1 MRVSF
6 DWLAEFVDLPAPAD
20 LTERLEMSG
29 FEDVFVEDS
38 GPDLSAIRV
47 GRVETCQPHPDA
59 DKLRLCSVDAG
70 QGEPQPIVCGAPNV
84 AAGQKVAVA
93 LPGTRLPDGTKLTKA
108 KIRGQVS
115 MGMICSTRELGL
127 GDEHEGI
134 LVLDADAPVGAA
146 LPDVISAGTRVLE
159 IGLTPN
165 RGDAA
170 SLLGLGREV
179 QALFPGPLRLPESAP
194 EERGA
199 PAADAVSL
207 QIDALDACHH
217 YVARI
222 VRGLRVEASPPWLA
236 ERLEASGIRPVN
248 NVVDVTNLVLLE
260 FGQPLHAFDLAT
272 LHDAR
277 VVVRF
282 AEAGE
287 GLATLDGQKR
297 KLDADDLVIADG
309 DRAVALAGVM
319 GGAETEVSGGTR
331 DVLIESAHFAPGTVR
346 LSARRHGIHSEASYR
361 FERGVDPQGVA
372 RAADRAA
379 RLLCELAGGEVAGGR
394 VEAIGHPLPEPPEI
408 RFDVKHA
415 NRLLGTAYTEPEAV
429 ACLER
434 VGIACESSGHEGLV
448 CRGPSHRHDLE
459 LPEDLIEEVARIGG
473 YEEIPTTLPIA
484 ELAPATLPPG
494 WRLADQ
500 ARDAFVALGF
510 TESMSMPFTS
520 AGDLAALRLDESDP
534 RRQPLLL
541 SNPIQ
546 EQEGA
551 LRTTL
556 VPSLLR
562 IARQNLDRQMDR
574 VRIFETCKVFI
585 SQGDP
590 QEAAEARVACAL
602 LAGESERRLWAPEQA
617 VPIFFEARGSAE
629 RLFSSMGYVASF
641 RSGEIAPYLHPGAG
655 AEIHVAGS
663 TVGAVG
669 ELHPEVAAAFEIEV
683 PCALLEVNLDA
694 LLELEPGGRRFR
706 EVSREPA
713 VHRDLAV
720 LVERGQAA
728 EELLAVVRK
737 AAGADLISVELFD
750 RYEGDKLPEGQVSLA
765 FHLVFQRADRSL
777 TDEEV
782 SKRMDRVLRKLTGS
796 FGATLR

>member
-1 MRVSF
+1 MRLSL
-6 DWLAEFVDLPAPAD
+6 DWLAEFVDLPALSD

-29 FEDVFVEDS
+29 FEDVFVEAT

-47 GRVETCQPHPDA
+47 GRVETCEPHPDA
-59 DKLRLCSVDAG
+59 DRLRLCGVDVG
-70 QGEPQPIVCGAPNV
+70 QGERHPIVCGAPNV

-115 MGMICSTRELGL
+115 MGMICSRRELGL

-134 LVLDADAPVGAA
+134 LVLDAEAPLGTA
-146 LPDVISAGTRVLE
+146 LSDVIAAGPRVLE

-170 SLLGLGREV
+170 SLLGLGREL
-179 QALFPGPLRLPESAP
+179 QALFPGPLRLPESSP

-199 PAADAVSL
+199 PAADAISL
-207 QIDALDACHH
+207 QIDAPEACHH

-222 VRGLRVEASPPWLA
+222 VRGLRVEPSPAWLV

-260 FGQPLHAFDLAT
+260 FGQPLHAFDLKT
-272 LHDAR
+272 LRDAR
-277 VVVRF
+277 VIVRF

-287 GLATLDGQKR
+287 VLATLDGQSR
-297 KLDADDLVIADG
+297 KLDPEDLVIADG
-309 DRAVALAGVM
+309 ERAIALAGVM
-319 GGAETEVSGGTR
+319 GGAETEVGDGTR

-346 LSARRHGIHSEASYR
+346 FAARRHGLHSEASYR

-379 RLLCELAGGEVAGGR
+379 RLLAELAGGEVAAGR
-394 VEAIGHPLPEPPEI
+394 VEATGRALPEPPEI
-408 RFDVKHA
+408 RFDVAHA
-415 NRLLGTAYTEPEAV
+415 NRLLGTAYSEPQAV
-429 ACLER
+429 AWLER
-434 VGIACESSGHEGLV
+434 VGITCESRGNEGLV

-473 YEEIPTTLPIA
+473 YEKIPTTLPVA
-484 ELAPATLPPG
+484 ELAPATLPAG

-500 ARDAFVALGF
+500 ARDSLAGLGF
-510 TESMSMPFTS
+510 SESMSMPFTS
-520 AGDLAALRLDESDP
+520 ARDLAALRLEESDP
-534 RRQPLLL
+534 RRQPLVL

-546 EQEGA
+546 EQEGL

-562 IARQNLDRQMDR
+562 IARQNLSRQLER
-574 VRIFETCKVFI
+574 VRIFETCKVFL
-585 SQGDP
+585 SQGG
-590 QEAAEARVACAL
+590 AEEPAEPRVACAL
-602 LAGESERRLWAPEQA
+602 LAGNTERRLWAPEPA
-617 VPIFFEARGSAE
+617 PPIFFEARGSAE
-629 RLFSSMGYVASF
+629 RLFSSLGYVASF

-655 AEIHVAGS
+655 AEIHVEGS

-750 RYEGDKLPEGQVSLA
+750 RYEGSKLPEGQVSLA

-777 TDEEV
+777 TDDEV